1 MLDTLIGLIAFIFVL
16 GVIIIVHEG
25 GHFLFARKANI
36 LCREYAFG
44 MGPLLFSKKK
54 GETLYSIRA
63 FPIGGF
69 CAIAGEE
76 VEDDPLKDAKTV
88 KLEIVDGV
96 VVGFYFDTDKIKF
109 DKPEYEFGDY
119 DIFDAEETGNLFID
133 IKENDVVTRCKVDPQ
148 AMMYMG
154 KIEMQIAPYNRTIG
168 SKSKIARTLVI
179 AGGPFFNFLL
189 ALVVFFIAGL
199 SAPNVKSNVIGEMDE
214 SLQQMPAYVAGLRE
228 DDKVISLSSA
238 ELGYK
243 DITAYSD
250 LQKYMD
256 EYEKSG
262 YAGQITLGYERDG
275 VKETIT
281 VMPAIAINNAA
292 FGSDLIYKLGDE
304 VIVGAYAEAKSNL
317 IDNSELK
324 KGDIIKEISWYDG
337 DLNKQTKT
345 VTSWA
350 DVYPVFQQYVG
361 GYDNQEH
368 NYVYMKVLRDNEGNL
383 EPKDIKITP
392 YTAELMD
399 SQSSLL
405 GDKISLVDVQI
416 GVTAT
421 YHFSIVNG
429 FKTAGKGTASSFLA
443 VFKTLKMLFT
453 GGANVSNLS
462 GPVGIFSMTKEVAKY
477 GFLNILA
484 LIGMLSVNVGLLNL
498 FPIPALDGGRLVF
511 IAYEAITGK
520 KPNPKVETILITVTM
535 LLLFALIIFVTF
547 GDVLRLIGL

>member
-179 AGGPFFNFLL
+179 AGGPLFNFLL

-214 SLQQMPAYVAGLRE
+214 SLQQMPAYV
-228 DDKVISLSSA
+228 
-238 ELGYK
+238 
-243 DITAYSD
+243 
-250 LQKYMD
+250 
-256 EYEKSG
+256 
-262 YAGQITLGYERDG
+262 
-275 VKETIT
+275 
-281 VMPAIAINNAA
+281 
-292 FGSDLIYKLGDE
+292 
-304 VIVGAYAEAKSNL
+304 
-317 IDNSELK
+317 
-324 KGDIIKEISWYDG
+324 
-337 DLNKQTKT
+337 
-345 VTSWA
+345 
-350 DVYPVFQQYVG
+350 
-361 GYDNQEH
+361 
-368 NYVYMKVLRDNEGNL
+368 
-383 EPKDIKITP
+383 
-392 YTAELMD
+392 
-399 SQSSLL
+399 
-405 GDKISLVDVQI
+405 
-416 GVTAT
+416 
-421 YHFSIVNG
+421 
-429 FKTAGKGTASSFLA
+429 
-443 VFKTLKMLFT
+443 
-453 GGANVSNLS
+453 
-462 GPVGIFSMTKEVAKY
+462 
-477 GFLNILA
+477 
-484 LIGMLSVNVGLLNL
+484 
-498 FPIPALDGGRLVF
+498 GR
-511 IAYEAITGK
+511 
-520 KPNPKVETILITVTM
+520 N
-535 LLLFALIIFVTF
+535 
-547 GDVLRLIGL
+547 RLYCTE